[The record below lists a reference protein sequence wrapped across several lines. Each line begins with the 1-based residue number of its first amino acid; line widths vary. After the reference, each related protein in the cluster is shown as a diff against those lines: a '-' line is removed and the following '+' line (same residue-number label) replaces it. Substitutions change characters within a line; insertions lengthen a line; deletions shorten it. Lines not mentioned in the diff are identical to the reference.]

1 MALFMRIQ
9 KYLRNQGIGSLR
21 KCDELIQL
29 GQVKVNNQILS
40 SPTYYL
46 SFGDVVE
53 CPGKRFN
60 YSQKKINHIYYL
72 FNKPVKVLSSHKD
85 SFRRKL
91 IFDYLPKSSLPL
103 FYAGRLDYLSRGLML
118 VSSDG
123 LFVNQI
129 THPSL
134 NATKEYLVVTEKSI
148 DYHSL
153 GGISQGFQFEDI
165 YYSSFEWK
173 KINKTKVQIILHEG
187 KKQEIRNIFRSLEN
201 KVIDLQRVRIGKY
214 QLKDLPEGKYRKFQ
228 L

>member
-1 MALFMRIQ
+1 MRIQ
-9 KYLRNQGIGSLR
+9 KYLRSQGIGSLR

-29 GQVKVNNQILS
+29 RQVKVNNQVLY

-46 SFGDVVE
+46 SLGDVIE
-53 CPGKRFN
+53 CTGKKFS
-60 YSQKKINHIYYL
+60 YSLKKINHIYYL

-85 SFRRKL
+85 FFHRKL
-91 IFDYLPKSSLPL
+91 IFDYLPKSSSPL

-118 VSSDG
+118 ISSNG
-123 LFVNQI
+123 VFINQI

-134 NATKEYLVVTEKSI
+134 NTTKEYLVVTEKPI
-148 DYHSL
+148 NYQGLKAISL
-153 GGISQGFQFEDI
+153 GFEFEDI

-173 KINKTKVQIILHEG
+173 RINKNKVQIILSEG
-187 KKQEIRNIFRSLEN
+187 KKQEIRNIFRSLKN

-214 QLKDLPEGKYRKFQ
+214 QLEDLPEGKYRKFQ